1 MEIGPINHDRLAVD
15 KPDNAEKK
23 DGRTDKSSPS
33 EDELI
38 ISAEARDRLE
48 KERSEKELGIDED
61 RPVVDSVE
69 YTPEK
74 LRLIRER
81 IDSGFYEQA
90 KILDRTVEKL
100 IDEMLE
106 NIKLFYK

>member
-1 MEIGPINHDRLAVD
+1 MEIGPIIPDRPAVN
-15 KPDNAEKK
+15 KPDSQEKNDSAAGK
-23 DGRTDKSSPS
+23 SGRSN
-33 EDELI
+33 DELI

-48 KERSEKELGIDED
+48 QERSEKELGIDED
-61 RPVVDSVE
+61 RPVVDSVD

-74 LRLIRER
+74 LRLIRQR
-81 IDSGFYEQA
+81 VDSGYYEQA

-100 IDEMLE
+100 IDQMLE